1 MPPPEVGRPA
11 LVLRDERTSSRG
23 IRDVLSDGGLLL
35 GSTVLVF
42 VVAEVF
48 TAKTGGTNL
57 LRVTGASEAARRSS
71 RSSPRRGSSGLA
83 AASPSSRRRTG
94 SPTRSTTVSRA
105 GRRTGARARC
115 SRPRWA
121 RSRSRSCSTTTSS
134 TTGSSL
140 ASAPSTTDP
149 RAAPIARPRATPRGS
164 APRRAVD
171 AWRRESGRLRVSRD
185 TRADGAVPTSPNS
198 EFGWLRRPPGMAV
211 AAGLQPV
218 RPSMGRGG
226 CRASQLAHAA
236 RPASAR
242 VGAPRIRDPRLDR
255 QRAPERN
262 HCTSLRL
269 RRTAVT
275 VCSPVCRSPDASLH
289 CPARSATSNNLDA
302 DTLYDILC
310 AMTAATGRRH
320 TRNLHVPLS
329 DAAYVLLRAEAERS
343 KQPATTL
350 AREAIDRWLAE
361 RQRAAVH
368 DAISEYAQA
377 AAGTADDLDP
387 PLEEA
392 AVEHLL
398 GAGRRARKARRK

>member
-1 MPPPEVGRPA
+1 M
-11 LVLRDERTSSRG
+11 
-23 IRDVLSDGGLLL
+23 
-35 GSTVLVF
+35 
-42 VVAEVF
+42 
-48 TAKTGGTNL
+48 
-57 LRVTGASEAARRSS
+57 
-71 RSSPRRGSSGLA
+71 
-83 AASPSSRRRTG
+83 
-94 SPTRSTTVSRA
+94 
-105 GRRTGARARC
+105 
-115 SRPRWA
+115 
-121 RSRSRSCSTTTSS
+121 
-134 TTGSSL
+134 
-140 ASAPSTTDP
+140 
-149 RAAPIARPRATPRGS
+149 
-164 APRRAVD
+164 
-171 AWRRESGRLRVSRD
+171 
-185 TRADGAVPTSPNS
+185 
-198 EFGWLRRPPGMAV
+198 
-211 AAGLQPV
+211 
-218 RPSMGRGG
+218 
-226 CRASQLAHAA
+226 
-236 RPASAR
+236 
-242 VGAPRIRDPRLDR
+242 
-255 QRAPERN
+255 
-262 HCTSLRL
+262 
-269 RRTAVT
+269 T

-387 PLEEA
+387 TLEEA